1 MILQSQPRFA
11 FFAPQGHFA
20 ESALTFSANDALD
33 SLEQLA
39 LADAADRTLLRLVIC
54 AAAATLTL
62 ALASGLVA

>member
-1 MILQSQPRFA
+1 MVLQSQPRFA
-11 FFAPQGHFA
+11 FLAPQARFA
-20 ESALTFSANDALD
+20 ESALTYSSSDALD

-39 LADAADRTLLRLVIC
+39 QADAADRTLLRLVIC

>member
-1 MILQSQPRFA
+1 MVLQSQPRFA
-11 FFAPQGHFA
+11 FFAPQSRFA
-20 ESALTFSANDALD
+20 ESVLTFSANDALD

-39 LADAADRTLLRLVIC
+39 VADAADRTLLRLVIC

>member
-1 MILQSQPRFA
+1 MVFQSQPRIA
-11 FFAPQGHFA
+11 FFAPQAGFA
-20 ESALTFSANDALD
+20 ESALTYSPGDALD

-39 LADAADRTLLRLVIC
+39 QADAADRTLLRLVMC